1 MICLCILKWSLY
13 LIIVESQEVTGSH
26 TSELNSFF
34 EFSKVNINDDWL
46 KDDILVGQW
55 VKEK

>member
-1 MICLCILKWSLY
+1 MYILKWSLY
-13 LIIVESQEVTGSH
+13 LIIGESWEVTGSD

-34 EFSKVNINDDWL
+34 EFSKININDDWL
-46 KDDILVGQW
+46 KDDILIGQW

>member
-1 MICLCILKWSLY
+1 MCILKWSLY
-13 LIIVESQEVTGSH
+13 LIIGESQEVTGSH